1 MPTKTAPRDVEN
13 FQARLVE
20 ISDGLPKRLR
30 QCAEYLARHTDRIA
44 VSTVAQ
50 LADAAG
56 VQPSAVM
63 RFCQL
68 MGYSGFSEMQRV
80 FRDSYGQSPL
90 DYRTRLGNL
99 RDSGAGSPSAL
110 LAEFVEVGHN
120 SLENLASSVD
130 ARVLDL
136 SVRRLAEAEMIH
148 IVGLRRAYAVASYLT
163 YAFERMSVPA
173 FVHDFTGCLDH
184 GHAIR
189 PGDVLL
195 AISFAPYSDETVDL
209 ARQFRERDCG
219 VISITDSIMSPLWPL
234 SDHAISV
241 QEVDF
246 GAFRALSATLALALT
261 LAVAVGTARSET

>member
-1 MPTKTAPRDVEN
+1 MSTKTAPQNVEN

-30 QCAEYLARHTDRIA
+30 QCAEYLAGHTDRIA

-50 LADAAG
+50 LAEAAG

-80 FRDSYGQSPL
+80 FRSSYGQSPL

-99 RDSGAGSPSAL
+99 RKSGAGSPSAL

-136 SVRRLAEAEMIH
+136 SVRQLAEAEMIH

-163 YAFERMSVPA
+163 YALERMSVPA
-173 FVHDFTGCLDH
+173 FQHDFTGCLDH
-184 GHAIR
+184 AHAIR
-189 PGDVLL
+189 SGDVLL

-209 ARQFRERDCG
+209 ARQFRERGRG
-219 VISITDSIMSPLWPL
+219 VISITDSIMSPLWQL

-246 GAFRALSATLALALT
+246 GAFRALSATLSLALT

>member
-1 MPTKTAPRDVEN
+1 MSPESAPQNVEN

-30 QCAEYLARHTDRIA
+30 QCAEYLAGHTDRIA

-50 LADAAG
+50 LAQGAG

-80 FRDSYGQSPL
+80 FRSSYGQSPP
-90 DYRTRLGNL
+90 DDRTRLGDL
-99 RDSGAGSPSAL
+99 RKSGTGSPSAL
-110 LAEFVEVGHN
+110 LAEFVELGRN
-120 SLENLASSVD
+120 SLEKLGSSVD

-136 SVRRLAEAEMIH
+136 SVKQLAEAEMVH

-163 YAFERMSVPA
+163 YSLERMSVPV
-173 FVHDFTGCLDH
+173 FQHDFTGCLDH

-189 PGDVLL
+189 SGDVLL

-209 ARQFRERDCG
+209 ARRFRGRNCG
-219 VISITDSIMSPLWPL
+219 VVSITDSIMSPLWQL
-234 SDHAISV
+234 SDHALSV

-246 GAFRALSATLALALT
+246 GAFRALSATLSLALT
-261 LAVAVGTARSET
+261 VAVAVGMARSEA